1 MVGSRA
7 SRAGISLGA
16 INHKYKSP
24 IAPAMM
30 AGGAK
35 SNMPNCVSPRS
46 AAIATTSRLVEVP
59 IVVDIPP
66 IEVAKPSGIN
76 NSDAGVAVF
85 SDTLISIGNSRIT
98 IGVLLTKAL
107 SMAAIT
113 SVARKDN
120 TGLTDHNRASSRPTG
135 SSAPVRTSAWPAIIK
150 EQTAI
155 SAWCPNPVSKCEAL
169 SGPSSPVN
177 GINSKNN
184 DRLTKINRLVEASG
198 ILSLAKKNQ
207 RYSYQ
212 NHNDNSV
219 KSRFCNCDY

>member
-7 SRAGISLGA
+7 SRAGINLGA
-16 INHKYKSP
+16 INHKYNSP

-35 SNMPNCVSPRS
+35 SNMPNCASPRS

-66 IEVAKPSGIN
+66 IEVAKPSGIS

-85 SDTLISIGNSRIT
+85 SDTLISIGNSKIT

-107 SMAAIT
+107 STAAIT

-135 SSAPVRTSAWPAIIK
+135 SSAPVRTNACPAIIN

-155 SAWCPNPVSKCEAL
+155 SA
-169 SGPSSPVN
+169 
-177 GINSKNN
+177 
-184 DRLTKINRLVEASG
+184 
-198 ILSLAKKNQ
+198 
-207 RYSYQ
+207 
-212 NHNDNSV
+212 
-219 KSRFCNCDY
+219 